1 MLVITLYKAVP
12 ARTTKIVTV
21 GGVLRREEMDLV
33 MNPFDYKAVEAADY
47 LKRAFGGKVVALTM
61 GPDFKLKSIAAGLFD
76 APVEGVDESFI
87 LSDRR
92 MAGADTWATAYTV
105 SLGVKKVVENH
116 LAAVDE
122 LISLIKS
129 GASPEAFG
137 EKAKELYEANL
148 IPNIIYSTLPTL
160 RGVTL
165 TERLLK
171 GEVSMDEAVK
181 VLEKVRLEVERFIVI
196 AGIKTS
202 DGETGSTGPQV
213 AEALTG
219 LLGKNIP
226 SVTYVRELEA
236 DPEAG
241 HIYVERKLGDLIQK
255 LRVPL
260 PCVISISTDYRP
272 RPPELKMKKRARL
285 FNYAKKVTESI
296 VWNADALG
304 ANPELIGLVG
314 SPTIVGPGMDI
325 GTPPVQKFVGK
336 TLVFS
341 NRVEE
346 FEFNGKKYGPF
357 ERLAKADELPPDVLE
372 FLKAKGVLKVFSLED
387 LVEEL
392 FGVRVSVAGVQRV

>member
-1 MLVITLYKAVP
+1 MLIITLYKAVP

-47 LKRAFGGKVVALTM
+47 LKRAFGGKVVSLTM
-61 GPDFKLKSIAAGLFD
+61 GPDFKLKSIASNLFD
-76 APVEGVDESFI
+76 APVEGVDESYI

-105 SLGVKKVVENH
+105 SLGVKKIVETH
-116 LAAVDE
+116 LSAVDE
-122 LISLIKS
+122 LLSLLRS
-129 GASPEAFG
+129 DGSAESFA
-137 EKAKELYEANL
+137 EKARELYEKNL
-148 IPNIIYSTLPTL
+148 VPNAVYSTLPTL
-160 RGVTL
+160 RGATL
-165 TERLLK
+165 AERLLG
-171 GEVSMDEAVK
+171 GEISREEAVRL
-181 VLEKVRLEVERFIVI
+181 LEKIRKEVEKFIVI

-219 LLGKNIP
+219 MLGKFIP

-241 HIYVERKLGDLIQK
+241 NVYVERKLGDYIQK

-260 PCVISISTDYRP
+260 PCVITISTDYRP
-272 RPPELKMKKRARL
+272 RTPQLKLKKRARL
-285 FNYAKKVTESI
+285 YSYAKKVMDSV
-296 VWNADALG
+296 VWNADMLG
-304 ANPELIGLVG
+304 ADPQLIGLAG
-314 SPTIVGPGMDI
+314 SPTIVGPGIDV
-325 GTPPVQKFVGK
+325 GSPPVQKFVGK

-357 ERLAKADELPPDVLE
+357 ERLAKADELPQEVLE
-372 FLKAKGVLKVFSLED
+372 HLKGRGLVKVFSLED

-392 FGVRVSVAGVQRV
+392 FGVRVSVAREH